1 MAALTKLIKELEK
14 ELKSKQK
21 EKKKLQK
28 PSKDQLKTQRAKIR
42 SEIKNLQGE
51 ISRTAWEINDLSGQ
65 INLAWEA
72 MREDDDYKN
81 ARSNWEK
88 AKQEY
93 DGVRT
98 ELNSVYQG
106 REFREPT
113 KLKQDIEQQI
123 REAEYMVNFG
133 SISRVQEN
141 EKNRE
146 IQKLRQDL
154 EDVQNYINSNVSA
167 QFKELK
173 ERRKGKNEQ
182 YEEYERLRKS
192 RDVSR
197 KTIDDMKSARDTKQD
212 LRKELN
218 AQLEKLIEQRNKL
231 DPAFTEKMTK
241 WNNLTKDISTLEGR
255 IAFEKNQAQMAKQNK
270 EENARRDIQK
280 QREDEEKSNEQQE
293 REERQREAER
303 KQEERLA
310 ELEARRAAAIAAHR
324 KAQARFTTASGPG
337 QWGGPPPQCGWQDC
351 MDNMGMP
358 DQRCC
363 SRCTRRLPKDQT
375 ALLRS

>member
-173 ERRKGKNEQ
+173 ERRKGKN
-182 YEEYERLRKS
+182 
-192 RDVSR
+192 
-197 KTIDDMKSARDTKQD
+197 
-212 LRKELN
+212 
-218 AQLEKLIEQRNKL
+218 
-231 DPAFTEKMTK
+231 
-241 WNNLTKDISTLEGR
+241 
-255 IAFEKNQAQMAKQNK
+255 
-270 EENARRDIQK
+270 
-280 QREDEEKSNEQQE
+280 
-293 REERQREAER
+293 
-303 KQEERLA
+303 
-310 ELEARRAAAIAAHR
+310 
-324 KAQARFTTASGPG
+324 
-337 QWGGPPPQCGWQDC
+337 
-351 MDNMGMP
+351 
-358 DQRCC
+358 
-363 SRCTRRLPKDQT
+363 
-375 ALLRS
+375 